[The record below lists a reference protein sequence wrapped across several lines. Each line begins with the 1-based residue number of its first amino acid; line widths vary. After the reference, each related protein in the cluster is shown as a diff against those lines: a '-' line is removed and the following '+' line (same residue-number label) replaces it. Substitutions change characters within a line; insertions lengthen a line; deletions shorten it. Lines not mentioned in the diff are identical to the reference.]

1 MILER
6 HWANSRN
13 VQNVDEARDWD
24 GPVRYFRDPDGVGV
38 RIGLGDGL
46 KRVCRMV

>member
-6 HWANSRN
+6 HWANSRK

-24 GPVRYFRDPDGVGV
+24 GPAKYLGGSDGVGV